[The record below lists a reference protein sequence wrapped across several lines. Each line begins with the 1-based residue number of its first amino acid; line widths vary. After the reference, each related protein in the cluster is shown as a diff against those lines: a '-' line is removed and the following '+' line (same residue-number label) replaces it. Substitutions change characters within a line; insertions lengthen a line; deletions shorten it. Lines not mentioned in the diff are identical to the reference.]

1 MRIDLARARKRLIRQ
16 MNKTL
21 GKDTNKMTKEEMNGL
36 IAAVGVVSA
45 LLDGIDKDFF
55 LLRVNDAASKL
66 GKPITTED
74 MARLMDMANKK
85 FDEIMAEAEEEM
97 KKDDA
102 KSSIKQIG
110 DTFHIYRP
118 KNTRATEVVFK
129 MTGDGPALNL
139 CVHWEEDH
147 ANDI

>member
-36 IAAVGVVSA
+36 IAAVGIVSA
-45 LLDGIDKDFF
+45 FIDGIDKDFF

-85 FDEIMAEAEEEM
+85 FDEIMAVAEEEM

-129 MTGDGPALNL
+129 MTGDGPDLSL